1 MPTWQSIFAVF
12 LEYCGFQKKL
22 WYYIL
27 WDVWMKQILRFKIPW
42 YLSYCGFGWWR
53 CACAGCVGVVAGV
66 WRGIADAWPCGV
78 GMPGAA
84 AGPSRGAKG
93 GAFPLGSSVGVAAD
107 LG

>member
-66 WRGIADAWPCGV
+66 WRRNRGRVALRGGDACRG
-78 GMPGAA
+78 
-84 AGPSRGAKG
+84 RGAVKG
-93 GAFPLGSSVGVAAD
+93 CETRGLSASLLGWSS
-107 LG
+107 